1 MNDIYEYKSKKYK
14 YKYLKLKKQY
24 IGEGGADVIQDFF
37 SNIFKGSNDLIK
49 GSQDFIKGILPE
61 TNNNK
66 SIGEEDKLITY
77 DYTIIDQLEY
87 KNIINNIKKKIKEFF
102 DSFFKRSTYFI
113 SLKNNKKFI
122 TQFNDD
128 TDVIEIIEILN
139 DHYYQLFEFRNSIEN
154 YHNDFKDVINKSNRK
169 FIRLNGG
176 DMTSDVIDFFKS
188 PGNYISIFSNPN
200 TESNNINPFNMISS
214 QKKKIYPIKSSI
226 EDLYLSFIRSSS
238 NIIDFIFNK
247 SFINQL
253 DNNNDTEVTKIIN
266 DYYFKIIELK
276 NLIKDYYYKFS
287 QLKSSIEIHYTELI
301 RLKDELYNNHN
312 ALIKDIKG
320 YNDQNIDL
328 INNILNEKKNDIS
341 KYEKFIDYKEF
352 IILTKDIIRTLY
364 KKKLELIKNE
374 YNFLNNFNCNFLSL
388 DKLLTTQ
395 INVNE
400 KIKPE
405 KIELKK
411 IITKRI
417 KVINKAIEE
426 KKFLKELK
434 NKTINDIDQEILNT
448 IDETYLNELL
458 KNINDEELIK
468 KINQKILLTSTY
480 NMIINKNYD
489 IQYDENGIEWLKYN
503 NKIVEFIT
511 EIDKP
516 IIKIKK
522 SISFINT
529 ILSSDI
535 LKKFGKIRDKEE
547 LDELKKILNDN
558 LSNLLI
564 FKVKLE
570 EHISIFFYEY
580 EYKAQENI
588 NINI

>member
-66 SIGEEDKLITY
+66 SIGKEGGLITV
-77 DYTIIDQLEY
+77 DYT
-87 KNIINNIKKKIKEFF
+87 IKKKIEQFF
-102 DSFFKRSTYFI
+102 TIFFKRWSTYFF

-128 TDVIEIIEILN
+128 TDVIEIITILN
-139 DHYYQLFEFRNSIEN
+139 DHYNQLLKFRDSIQE
-154 YHNDFKDVINKSNRK
+154 YHYEFKDEINKSNRNYIK
-169 FIRLNGG
+169 LNGG

-188 PGNYISIFSNPN
+188 PGDYISSIFSNPN
-200 TESNNINPFNMISS
+200 TESNNIYHIFNMIIS

-226 EDLYLSFIRSSS
+226 EDLYFSFIKSSS
-238 NIIDFIFNK
+238 NIIEFIFNK

-253 DNNNDTEVTKIIN
+253 DNNNDTEVTIIIN
-266 DYYFKIIELK
+266 DYYYKIIEL
-276 NLIKDYYYKFS
+276 NNFIEEYYYKFS
-287 QLKSSIEIHYTELI
+287 QLKSSIEIHYIELI
-301 RLKDELYNNHN
+301 RLKDELYNKHN
-312 ALIKDIKG
+312 ALIKDIKE
-320 YNDQNIDL
+320 YKNENIDL

-364 KKKLELIKNE
+364 IKKLELFKNE
-374 YNFLNNFNCNFLSL
+374 YNFLNNSNFLSL
-388 DKLLTTQ
+388 DELLTTQ

-405 KIELKK
+405 EIELKK

-426 KKFLKELK
+426 IKFLKELK

-448 IDETYLNELL
+448 IDDTYLKELL
-458 KNINDEELIK
+458 KNITDKELIN
-468 KINQKILLTSTY
+468 KIEQKIILTSTY

-489 IQYDENGIEWLKYN
+489 IQYDKNGIKWLKYN
-503 NKIVEFIT
+503 NKIVVFIT
-511 EIDKP
+511 EIDKL
-516 IIKIKK
+516 ISQINK
-522 SISFINT
+522 SISVINT
-529 ILSSDI
+529 IQFNNK
-535 LKKFGKIRDKEE
+535 LKKLGKIRDEEE

-564 FKVKLE
+564 FRDKLE
-570 EHISIFFYEY
+570 EHISIFFKTE
-580 EYKAQENI
+580 KTQL
-588 NINI
+588 

>member
-66 SIGEEDKLITY
+66 SIGKEGKLITF
-77 DYTIIDQLEY
+77 DYT
-87 KNIINNIKKKIKEFF
+87 IKKKIKELF
-102 DSFFKRSTYFI
+102 DIFIKRWSTYFI
-113 SLKNNKKFI
+113 SLKKNKKFI

-139 DHYYQLFEFRNSIEN
+139 DHYDQLFKFRDSIEE
-154 YHNDFKDVINKSNRK
+154 YHYDFKDEINKSNRN
-169 FIRLNGG
+169 FIKLNGG

-188 PGNYISIFSNPN
+188 PGDYISSIFSNPN
-200 TESNNINPFNMISS
+200 TESNNINRIFNMIIS

-253 DNNNDTEVTKIIN
+253 DNNNDTKVTKIIN

-276 NLIKDYYYKFS
+276 NLINDYYYKFS
-287 QLKSSIEIHYTELI
+287 QLKYSIEIHYTELI

-312 ALIKDIKG
+312 ALIKDIKE
-320 YNDQNIDL
+320 YKDENIDL

-374 YNFLNNFNCNFLSL
+374 YNFLNNSNFLSL
-388 DKLLTTQ
+388 DKLLINQ
-395 INVNE
+395 IKVDE

-417 KVINKAIEE
+417 KVIKKAIEE
-426 KKFLKELK
+426 QNFLKELK

-503 NKIVEFIT
+503 NKIVDFIT

-516 IIKIKK
+516 IIKIEK
-522 SISFINT
+522 SISVINT
-529 ILSSDI
+529 ILSNDI

-570 EHISIFFYEY
+570 EHISIF
-580 EYKAQENI
+580 YKTVKIEL
-588 NINI
+588 